1 MNVLNVGLVLLDEA
15 VEGEGVEPDCI
26 VDVSTVLVGVLAVEV
41 LVVQS
46 GLQFLAPLT
55 HCLTCV
61 RNIRLVLSSK

>member
-26 VDVSTVLVGVLAVEV
+26 VDVSAVLVGVLAVEV

-46 GLQFLAPLT
+46 ALQFLAPLA
-55 HCLTCV
+55 HSLTCA
-61 RNIRLVLSSK
+61 RNIWI

>member
-26 VDVSTVLVGVLAVEV
+26 VDVSTILVGVLAVEV

-46 GLQFLAPLT
+46 VLQFLAPLA
-55 HCLTCV
+55 HCLTCE
-61 RNIRLVLSSK
+61 RNN